1 MEGVSRVC
9 VCVGVRACGTA
20 RGHEGRGGGGILFFD
35 CFKLNLS
42 IVF

>member
-1 MEGVSRVC
+1 MCVC

-20 RGHEGRGGGGILFFD
+20 RGHEGRGGGGCVFRD
-35 CFKLNLS
+35 GVQLNMG